1 MNFYRIKKNILDRS
15 LRRLYFDAFRLLS
28 RGTDS
33 GKAFT
38 SVFTLS
44 TGRVGTETLAALF
57 ELTGE
62 FFTYHEPTPKLYK
75 LSKMAY
81 ESESDSL
88 AKKILTHA
96 FLTAREEL
104 LEYSLTCGRGYI
116 ETSPQVT
123 FLAPMILEALPNA
136 RFIHLIRDPHD
147 VIRSGMR
154 RKWFDGHPYDKTR
167 ITPKSASPEFQ
178 KWSQYT
184 PFQKNIWLWSE
195 TNMWIADFLQQLPDS
210 QKFLLHSEEL
220 FSLDENTVKRLF
232 NFIGAPVP
240 PTSKQR
246 RILSKKLNA
255 QMTGEFPSASIWTE
269 AMNSDL
275 MTIAGDTAQSFGY
288 RLTTDS

>member
-15 LRRLYFDAFRLLS
+15 LRHLYFDAFRLLS

-75 LSKMAY
+75 LSTMAY
-81 ESESDSL
+81 ESESDPL
-88 AKKILTHA
+88 AKKILTNA

-167 ITPKSASPEFQ
+167 ITPKPESPEFP

-210 QKFLLHSEEL
+210 QKFLLHSEDL

-240 PTSKQR
+240 PKR
-246 RILSKKLNA
+246 KLHHILSKKLNA
-255 QMTGEFPSASIWTE
+255 QITGAFPSTTEWTQDAKEDLRNMGAE
-269 AMNSDL
+269 ALDR
-275 MTIAGDTAQSFGY
+275 FGY
-288 RLTTDS
+288 PY